1 MEILATQ
8 VKQLREQTGAS
19 VMDCNQALREAAGDF
34 AKAIEIL
41 KKKGSQ
47 RAEKKVER
55 TAQQGIIEAYIHGNG
70 KIGVLLDLRCETD
83 FVARNAEFKTLAH
96 DLAMHIAAMNPTFVR
111 QEDIPAEILEEERK
125 IYREEFAGLN
135 KPEKVI
141 NEIVEGK
148 LRKRAETVC
157 LLRQAFIKN
166 PDMTVEE
173 LVKNYIAKLG
183 ENIRVA
189 KFVRYEI

>member
-1 MEILATQ
+1 MQISAVQ

-19 VMDCNQALREAAGDF
+19 VTDCNQALREAAGDF

-41 KKKGSQ
+41 KTKGNQ
-47 RAEKKVER
+47 RAEKKAER
-55 TAQQGIIEAYIHGNG
+55 TAEQGIIEAYIHGNG

-96 DLAMHIAAMNPTFVR
+96 DLAMHIAAMKPTFVR
-111 QEDIPAEILEEERK
+111 QEDVPAEILEEEK
-125 IYREEFAGLN
+125 EIYREEFSGLS

-148 LRKRAETVC
+148 LRKHVETVC
-157 LLRQAFIKN
+157 LLRQPFIKN